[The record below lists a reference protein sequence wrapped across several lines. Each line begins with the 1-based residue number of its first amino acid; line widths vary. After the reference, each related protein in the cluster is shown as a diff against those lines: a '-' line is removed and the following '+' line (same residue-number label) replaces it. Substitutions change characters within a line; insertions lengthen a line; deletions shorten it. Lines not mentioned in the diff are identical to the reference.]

1 MLGAERVA
9 ERLARTTDPR
19 QRAMLEVVRDHMA
32 AEARL
37 DLGGLLDGQVD
48 EPRYHIWGSGRDTG
62 PKGRD
67 AIVRY
72 YSDLVA
78 ARRGILEYDI
88 ERIVVDG
95 ETIVT
100 EGFIRAFQNG
110 PVARDFGFD
119 VDDLDA
125 TYLVRYRAL
134 VLWPFDAEGRL
145 LGEDG
150 YGGVDPADAERVDL
164 ASLPAEYV
172 EHLTGGRDVEDRAGH
187 LVGGS

>member
-1 MLGAERVA
+1 MTNVTIDRNLGATRIA
-9 ERLARTTDPR
+9 ARLERTTSER
-19 QRAMLEVVRDHMA
+19 QRAMLEVVRKHMD

-37 DLGGLLDGQVD
+37 DLDGLLEGQID

-62 PKGRD
+62 PKGKH
-67 AIVRY
+67 AVLQY

-88 ERIVVDG
+88 GRIVVDDDAV
-95 ETIVT
+95 VT
-100 EGFIRAFQNG
+100 EGDIRAYQPG
-110 PVARDFGFD
+110 EVARDFGYN

-134 VLWPFDAEGRL
+134 VIWPFDADGRM

-150 YGGVDPADAERVDL
+150 YGAVHPDDALLVDPADLPGDYVDL
-164 ASLPAEYV
+164 VAA
-172 EHLTGGRDVEDRAGH
+172 TAR
-187 LVGGS
+187 

>member
-1 MLGAERVA
+1 MEIDRFLGANRVA
-9 ERLARTTDPR
+9 ARLESAVNER
-19 QRAMLEVVRDHMA
+19 QRAMLEVVRGHME

-37 DLGGLLDGQVD
+37 DLDGLLDGQVD

-67 AIVRY
+67 AVIRY

-88 ERIVVDG
+88 ERIVVDDHAV
-95 ETIVT
+95 VT
-100 EGFIRAFQNG
+100 EGDIRALQSG
-110 PVARDFGFD
+110 TVARAFGYD
-119 VDDLDA
+119 VDDDDA

-134 VLWPFDAEGRL
+134 VIWPFDEAGRM

-150 YGGVDPADAERVDL
+150 YGGVHPEDATRVDPAELPEEYL
-164 ASLPAEYV
+164 AQF
-172 EHLTGGRDVEDRAGH
+172 AGT
-187 LVGGS
+187 